1 MCVCTAKTFSTL
13 KRLEKVNS
21 HFPIR
26 FVKSLLAASLMLSS
40 AIDCFPSEAV
50 MKSRRLKQQEKKLNV
65 SKT

>member
-40 AIDCFPSEAV
+40 AIACFPSEAV
-50 MKSRRLKQQEKKLNV
+50 MKS
-65 SKT
+65 